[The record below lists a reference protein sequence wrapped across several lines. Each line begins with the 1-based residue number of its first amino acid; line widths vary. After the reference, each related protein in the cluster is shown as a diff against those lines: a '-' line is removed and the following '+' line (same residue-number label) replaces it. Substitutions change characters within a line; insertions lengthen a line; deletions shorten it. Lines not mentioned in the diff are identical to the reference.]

1 VLDLDAVMTPSL
13 TLGYRTTRPA
23 TGSWMPDVEVT
34 GHEFHRTV
42 VEPRSGAHAA
52 WVVDGVPEGFATA
65 SSVASYLHLHP
76 AGVPSLATGLVDAAR
91 KVAV

>member
-1 VLDLDAVMTPSL
+1 MTPTL
-13 TLGYRTTRPA
+13 TLGYRDAVAGHDTVVAPA
-23 TGSWMPDVEVT
+23 GTKVA

-42 VEPRSGAHAA
+42 VEPGSGPHAA

-65 SSVASYLHLHP
+65 TSVASYLHVHA